1 MVKTGLP
8 ATERVVGFVEPS
20 IGYFIIPSEQGDIE
34 LASTLLPAMTQDK
47 LATYS
52 QEGFHALSIPEHFEL
67 FDDLY
72 TLRDKGGEV
81 ENARQFV
88 RRSIRHFLTTLTR
101 LLYQPEGNDRV
112 IHGYG
117 TKSPVEKQ
125 VDLVGQDGNILEVL
139 TPEVSLALTG
149 KTPEQV
155 AELMKYINGTKAY
168 VWRLNNKPKSI
179 EERVARFDAGSG
191 KAYLSCSW
199 SPQGSSASL
208 GVRLARK
215 ILESKL

>member
-20 IGYFIIPSEQGDIE
+20 IGYFIIPSEQGDRV
-34 LASTLLPAMTQDK
+34 LASKLLPAMTQER

-52 QEGFHALSIPEHFEL
+52 KEGFHAASMPEYLEL
-67 FDDLY
+67 FDALY
-72 TLRDKGGEV
+72 KLRGKGGEV
-81 ENARQFV
+81 EKARQFIMDSM
-88 RRSIRHFLTTLTR
+88 RGSLNTLTR

-155 AELMKYINGTKAY
+155 VELMKYINGTKAY

-179 EERVARFDAGSG
+179 E
-191 KAYLSCSW
+191 
-199 SPQGSSASL
+199 
-208 GVRLARK
+208 
-215 ILESKL
+215 